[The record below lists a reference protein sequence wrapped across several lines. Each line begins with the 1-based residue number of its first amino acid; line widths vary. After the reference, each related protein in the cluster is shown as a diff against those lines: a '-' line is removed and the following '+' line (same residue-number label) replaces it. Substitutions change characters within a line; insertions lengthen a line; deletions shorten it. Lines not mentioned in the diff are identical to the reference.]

1 MTEETEDY
9 YMEVVV
15 IPERLLGDETAGK
28 VLAEV
33 QKVEGVLNI
42 ILQGPNYI
50 SRDLKVADQRIK
62 TTVKVGKIFVGICKP
77 DAIDGIKHVC
87 DEIFTAFTY
96 DLKVGRFSKDRPTV
110 SNVLGKSSFR
120 DLGVLD
126 KK

>member
-1 MTEETEDY
+1 
-9 YMEVVV
+9 MEVVV
-15 IPERLLGDETAGK
+15 IPERLLSDETAGK
-28 VLAEV
+28 VLARVGEID
-33 QKVEGVLNI
+33 GVSNI

-50 SRDLKVADQRIK
+50 SRDLKIEDQKIK
-62 TTVKVGKIFVGICKP
+62 TTVKVGKIFVGVCKP

-87 DEIFTAFTY
+87 DEIFTTFTY